1 VKHSIPLPPAG
12 CWSAY
17 ASPNVTE
24 GTFFAEQMVAYGE
37 ACAAAAVAL
46 ERERCANLAD
56 EYATWGGSNFAVWF
70 EKLAAEIRA

>member
-1 VKHSIPLPPAG
+1 MIRPLPPAG

-37 ACAAAAVAL
+37 ACAAA
-46 ERERCANLAD
+46 ERERIKDALLEMHRKANCRHNYFACAVVELFGPN
-56 EYATWGGSNFAVWF
+56 V
-70 EKLAAEIRA
+70 